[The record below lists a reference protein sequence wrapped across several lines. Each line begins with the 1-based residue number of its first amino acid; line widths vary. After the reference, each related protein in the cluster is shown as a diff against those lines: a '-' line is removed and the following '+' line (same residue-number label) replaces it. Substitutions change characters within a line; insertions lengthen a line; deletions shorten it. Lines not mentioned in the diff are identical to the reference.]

1 MDMSKVTCF
10 KCGKIGHIS
19 TECRSKVTKAE
30 PTKPSGNT
38 IRSDK
43 YAKLKSKYQKL
54 KAHIAQESQKSLVAR
69 DEGITESDTSS
80 DEDVFQEAPK
90 SFIAKERCL
99 MAKEAMQKFAKD
111 MTNIQDQNRTSD
123 QSALSAS
130 SSAQVS
136 KYATYTHSELIE
148 ILSILSNDLLVQN
161 HIHTELKTKLKA
173 FKTESS
179 DHKLTIDN
187 SKLESDILKEANDY
201 KSKYLKTETILVTWC
216 NNAKKAAHACKQQIP
231 RQVQA
236 IIGGDYDAAMAYG
249 EISILEPSYFP
260 ENPDDKTIQKINK
273 FLKQQE
279 KKHKVPKGN
288 PTFKQSS
295 LMLEDEKVFMDD
307 VYSGKISG
315 SESVS
320 KAESSK
326 TDSACSSQNN
336 VSVNES
342 KSEPKPIVSKEKR
355 PQKVKQIKVLEK
367 VKPVLASK
375 PSQSETIAKL
385 VESRLNEISKE
396 VNFLKSLSEV
406 KSSQKSQTKANP
418 KLKLKKVVQAK
429 SSVVQAEKPKAKQQW
444 VQKPSKQVTQQILVG
459 ELTCDLSSGEPISR
473 WVPKSN

>member
-1 MDMSKVTCF
+1 
-10 KCGKIGHIS
+10 
-19 TECRSKVTKAE
+19 
-30 PTKPSGNT
+30 
-38 IRSDK
+38 
-43 YAKLKSKYQKL
+43 
-54 KAHIAQESQKSLVAR
+54 
-69 DEGITESDTSS
+69 
-80 DEDVFQEAPK
+80 
-90 SFIAKERCL
+90 

-111 MTNIQDQNRTSD
+111 MTNIQAQNRTSD

-130 SSAQVS
+130 SSNQVS

-148 ILSILSNDLLVQN
+148 ILSVLSNDLLVQN

-173 FKTESS
+173 FKNESN
-179 DHKLTIDN
+179 DHKLTIEKLQARIRDLKLCN
-187 SKLESDILKEANDY
+187 SDLLKEANDY
-201 KSKYLKTETILVTWC
+201 KAKFLKTETILVTWC

-288 PTFKQSS
+288 PTFKRSS
-295 LMLEDEKVFMDD
+295 LMLEDEKVFMDN

-320 KAESSK
+320 QAESSK
-326 TDSACSSQNN
+326 IVSACSSQKS
-336 VSVNES
+336 VSVNKS
-342 KSEPKPIVSKEKR
+342 KPEPKPIVSKEKR
-355 PQKVKQIKVLEK
+355 PKGVKQVKVLEK

-375 PSQSETIAKL
+375 PSQSETIAKI

-396 VNFLKSLSEV
+396 VNFLKSLSKV

-418 KLKLKKVVQAK
+418 KLKLKKVVQAE

-444 VQKPSKQVTQQILVG
+444 IQKPSKQVTQQILVG